1 MLINRNIMIKRIIVC
16 LVILVAFA
24 SCTQPE
30 KTGFVNNSELI
41 NEYQGKKDIEDKY
54 KLKDEATKRKSDS
67 LGQAYQMEA
76 LGLQQKLSKMSEK
89 EQQVAAQPFQ
99 QKWQL
104 IEQQMKS
111 DQQKFQND
119 FQTEIDSSIVEVAD
133 FIKGY
138 AKTNG
143 YSYIFGTS
151 NVSRSVMYGK
161 ETNDLTK
168 EIIEALNT
176 SYKE

>member
-1 MLINRNIMIKRIIVC
+1 MNKRIIVG
-16 LVILVAFA
+16 LVLLVAFA

-41 NEYQGKKDIEDKY
+41 NEYLGKKDIEDRFKQ
-54 KLKDEATKRKSDS
+54 KDEISKKKSDS
-67 LGQAYQMEA
+67 LSQAYQMEA
-76 LGLQQKLSKMSEK
+76 IGLQEKLSNMSE
-89 EQQVAAQPFQ
+89 QQQQAAAQPFQ
-99 QKWQL
+99 QKWQM

-111 DQQKFQND
+111 EQQRFQTE

-133 FIKGY
+133 FVKSY

-151 NVSRSVMYGK
+151 DVSRSIMYG
-161 ETNDLTK
+161 EESNDLTK
-168 EIIEALNT
+168 VILEALNT
-176 SYKE
+176 NYGEKK

>member
-1 MLINRNIMIKRIIVC
+1 MNNRIIVG
-16 LVILVAFA
+16 LVLLVAFA

-41 NEYQGKKDIEDKY
+41 NEYLGKKDIENRY
-54 KLKDEATKRKSDS
+54 KQKDEMAKKKSDS
-67 LGQAYQMEA
+67 LGQAYQIEA
-76 LGLQQKLSKMSEK
+76 LGLQEKLSNMSEK
-89 EQQVAAQPFQ
+89 QQQAAAQPFQ
-99 QKWQL
+99 QKWQM

-111 DQQKFQND
+111 EQQRFQTE

-133 FIKGY
+133 FVKSY

-151 NVSRSVMYGK
+151 DVSRSIMYG
-161 ETNDLTK
+161 EESNDLTK
-168 EIIEALNT
+168 VILEALNT
-176 SYKE
+176 NYGEKK

>member
-1 MLINRNIMIKRIIVC
+1 MIKRIIVG

-54 KLKDEATKRKSDS
+54 KIRDEVTKRKSDS
-67 LGQAYQMEA
+67 LGQAYQIEA
-76 LGLQQKLSKMSEK
+76 MGLQQKLSKMSEK
-89 EQQVAAQPFQ
+89 QQQAAAQPFQ

-104 IEQQMKS
+104 IEQQMKA
-111 DQQKFQND
+111 DQQKFQQD
-119 FQTEIDSSIVEVAD
+119 FQTEIDSSIVEVAE
-133 FIKGY
+133 FVKGF
-138 AKTNG
+138 AKKNG
-143 YSYIFGTS
+143 YTYIFGTS
-151 NVSRSVMYGK
+151 DVSRSVMYGD

-168 EIIEALNT
+168 EIIEAINT
-176 SYKE
+176 SYKEKK

>member
-1 MLINRNIMIKRIIVC
+1 MNKRIVVA

-30 KTGFVNNSELI
+30 KTGFINNSELI

-54 KLKDEATKRKSDS
+54 KLRDEVSKRKSDS
-67 LGQAYQMEA
+67 LGQAYQIEVM
-76 LGLQQKLSKMSEK
+76 GLQQKIAKMSEK
-89 EQQVAAQPFQ
+89 QQQAAAQPFQ

-111 DQQKFQND
+111 EQQKFQKD
-119 FQTEIDSSIVEVAD
+119 FQTEIDSSIIEVAD
-133 FIKGY
+133 FVKGY
-138 AKTNG
+138 AKKNG
-143 YSYIFGTS
+143 YTYIFGTS
-151 NVSRSVMYGK
+151 DISRSVMYGD
-161 ETNDLTK
+161 ETKDLTK
-168 EIIEALNT
+168 DILEALNI

>member
-1 MLINRNIMIKRIIVC
+1 MIKRIIVC

-24 SCTQPE
+24 SCAQPE

-111 DQQKFQND
+111 DQQKFQNE
-119 FQTEIDSSIVEVAD
+119 FQTEIDRCMIDLQFFPDQPAHFRMAATGNRIIISWNGQRVLSCDQPSSIS
-133 FIKGY
+133 G
-138 AKTNG
+138 
-143 YSYIFGTS
+143 
-151 NVSRSVMYGK
+151 SRILAS
-161 ETNDLTK
+161 TR
-168 EIIEALNT
+168 
-176 SYKE
+176 

>member
-1 MLINRNIMIKRIIVC
+1 MNKKIVVA

-30 KTGFVNNSELI
+30 KTGFINNSELI

-54 KLKDEATKRKSDS
+54 KLRDEVSKRKSDS
-67 LGQAYQMEA
+67 LGQAYQIEVM
-76 LGLQQKLSKMSEK
+76 GLQQKIAKMSEK
-89 EQQVAAQPFQ
+89 QQQAAAQPFQ

-111 DQQKFQND
+111 KQQKFQKD
-119 FQTEIDSSIVEVAD
+119 FQTEIDSSIIEVAD
-133 FIKGY
+133 FVKGY
-138 AKTNG
+138 AKKNG
-143 YSYIFGTS
+143 YTYIFGTS
-151 NVSRSVMYGK
+151 DISRSVMYGD
-161 ETNDLTK
+161 ETKDLTK
-168 EIIEALNT
+168 DILEALNI

>member
-1 MLINRNIMIKRIIVC
+1 MNKKIVVA

-30 KTGFVNNSELI
+30 KTGFINNSELI

-54 KLKDEATKRKSDS
+54 KLRDEASKRKSDS
-67 LGQAYQMEA
+67 LGQAYQIEVM
-76 LGLQQKLSKMSEK
+76 GLQQKIAKMSEN
-89 EQQVAAQPFQ
+89 QQQAAAQPFQ

-111 DQQKFQND
+111 EQQKFQKD
-119 FQTEIDSSIVEVAD
+119 FQTEIDSSIIEVAD
-133 FIKGY
+133 FVKGY
-138 AKTNG
+138 AKKNG
-143 YSYIFGTS
+143 YTYIFGTS
-151 NVSRSVMYGK
+151 DISRSVMYGD
-161 ETNDLTK
+161 ETKDLTK
-168 EIIEALNT
+168 DILEALNI